1 MCYYNG
7 IRVTREQY
15 LLLKGIEKQIGKQK
29 LSNRPIQSGF
39 AYTQWPIL
47 KALPGGEDFEVV
59 EAHWEFIAP
68 WCSNWKA
75 VEEGRKKYTTLNAI
89 GETLLESKLFRDA
102 ALHRRC
108 LVLSSGFYEWRH
120 YKAPGAKKAETY
132 PYHIGMAGSPIFY
145 MAGVWQ
151 PWTDKSTGETIDTFA
166 IVTTAANGLMQ
177 QIHNTKKRMPLILP
191 EALAA
196 EWLLGDISEGRM
208 KELVQFQVDSSAMV
222 AWPVAKDFRT
232 SEQPEQEAIYTEL
245 PPLELV

>member
-7 IRVTREQY
+7 IRVSREEY
-15 LLLKGIEKQIGKQK
+15 LRLLGIEKKMRK
-29 LSNRPIQSGF
+29 LKLNRPVQSGF

-47 KALPGGEDFEVV
+47 KALPGGDDFELV
-59 EAHWEFIAP
+59 EAHWEFIAT

-89 GETLLESKLFRDA
+89 GENLLESKLYRDA
-102 ALHRRC
+102 ALNRRC

-120 YKAPGAKKAETY
+120 YKPDGAKKAETY
-132 PYHIGMAGSPIFY
+132 PYHIGMADSHIFY

-151 PWTDKSTGETIDTFA
+151 PWTDKSTGETLDTFA

-191 EALAA
+191 EALAS
-196 EWLLGDISEGRM
+196 EWLLGNLSEERI
-208 KELVQFQVDSSAMV
+208 KEIAHYQVDSHAMK

-232 SEQPEQEAIYTEL
+232 SEEPELEAVYAEL
-245 PPLELV
+245 PPLQ